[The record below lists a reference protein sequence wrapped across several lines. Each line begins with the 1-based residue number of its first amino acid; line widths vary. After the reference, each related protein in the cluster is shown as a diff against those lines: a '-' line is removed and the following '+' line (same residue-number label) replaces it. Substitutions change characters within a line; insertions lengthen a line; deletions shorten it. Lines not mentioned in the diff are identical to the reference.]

1 MTLRTDFRLKI
12 YSMKD
17 TYVNRTMD
25 FKCKYHISSKRHELR
40 IFYFWNWSKVN
51 KERKTMAKFIFIL
64 TLTFLMWQMA
74 LSQSRIR
81 IDDDGGYRGI
91 VVRIGNQVPEED
103 CKQILQNIKVRQQ
116 WHILI
121 VKMLWC
127 ECERD

>member
-1 MTLRTDFRLKI
+1 
-12 YSMKD
+12 
-17 TYVNRTMD
+17 
-25 FKCKYHISSKRHELR
+25 
-40 IFYFWNWSKVN
+40 
-51 KERKTMAKFIFIL
+51 MAKFIFIL

-116 WHILI
+116 
-121 VKMLWC
+121 
-127 ECERD
+127 